1 MYQSGRSWSVQVR
14 YHPNMLFSPPIFSCH
29 RYGASILY
37 IFRRTL
43 SMESLLLWMFSDCCY
58 SYHRAVRDVNKAIK
72 LPGVSGSV
80 NVVKDLSRL

>member
-1 MYQSGRSWSVQVR
+1 MFRCISPVGHGLSRSDII
-14 YHPNMLFSPPIFSCH
+14 PICSSALLSFL
-29 RYGASILY
+29 ASILY